1 MKKSLAVMLCLWT
14 LLSVV
19 AMAQDGY
26 VPARVVAFEKVAA
39 SPQHPE
45 NADKYKMSM
54 QVGDTFYKCE
64 ARGPVS
70 VFNDWTTGKEYPARV
85 DEKAKT
91 MQVKGPGGEVTLTI
105 TGKKK

>member
-1 MKKSLAVMLCLWT
+1 MRKYLTVVSLVLWIALT
-14 LLSVV
+14 SV
-19 AMAQDGY
+19 AQDGY
-26 VPARVVAFEKVAA
+26 QPARVVAFEKVAS

-54 QVGDTFYKCE
+54 QVGEIFYKCE

-70 VFNDWTTGKEYPARV
+70 VFNDWTTGKEYPARI
-85 DEKAKT
+85 DEKAKM
-91 MQVKGPGGEVTLTI
+91 MQVKGPGGDVTLTI

>member
-1 MKKSLAVMLCLWT
+1 MKKHLVAVVCLLALVSVLAV
-14 LLSVV
+14 
-19 AMAQDGY
+19 AQDGY
-26 VPARVVAFEKVAA
+26 QPARVVAFEKVAS

-54 QVGDTFYKCE
+54 QIGDTFYKCE

-70 VFNDWTTGKEYPARV
+70 VFNDWTTGKEYPARL

-91 MQVKGPGGEVTLTI
+91 MQVQGPGGEVTLTI
-105 TGKKK
+105 TGKKR